1 MTRQKAQRYAE
12 ALGIPNLTI
21 SQWKWMINE
30 CIFSERD
37 RYIVTRYLIDD
48 IPASALVDEVIE
60 KFPAT
65 PLEEQGVRRA
75 IKRCMNEL
83 SKYT

>member
-1 MTRQKAQRYAE
+1 MTSQKAQRYSD
-12 ALGIPNLTI
+12 ALGAPNLTI
-21 SQWKWMINE
+21 SQWKWLINE

-48 IPASALVDEVIE
+48 IPASALVDEVAE

-65 PLEEQGVRRA
+65 PLEEQGIRRA
-75 IKRCMNEL
+75 IKRCMSTL

>member
-1 MTRQKAQRYAE
+1 MTKQKAQRYADE
-12 ALGIPNLTI
+12 LGVPNLTI
-21 SQWKWMINE
+21 SQWRWMINE

-37 RYIVTRYLIDD
+37 RYIVTRYLLDD
-48 IPASALVDEVIE
+48 IPASALVEEVAE

-65 PLEEQGVRRA
+65 PLEEQGIRRA
-75 IKRCMNEL
+75 IKRCMATL